1 MYVRYDGSIN
11 ATQEIDQMLSSTLS
25 ADEQQTVE
33 DELEQLVFQ
42 AQQEKTALSGS
53 QPAAKLPSVPTNIPT
68 PASSDSTTVVNTSP
82 ERQAILEGL

>member
-1 MYVRYDGSIN
+1 
-11 ATQEIDQMLSSTLS
+11 MLSSTLS
-25 ADEQQTVE
+25 ADEQQAVE

-42 AQQEKTALSGS
+42 AQQEKIALSGS
-53 QPAAKLPSVPTNIPT
+53 QPAAMLPSVPTTIPT

>member
-1 MYVRYDGSIN
+1 
-11 ATQEIDQMLSSTLS
+11 MLSSTLS
-25 ADEQQTVE
+25 ADEQQAVE

-68 PASSDSTTVVNTSP
+68 PTSSDSTTVVNTSP